1 MIILLYFIKDLK
13 ITKHIKTLLQIRNIS
28 KFETNINE
36 FAPFFESFSF
46 GGGHCCR
53 KFLKIRWEVVGE
65 YRETRGSP
73 NIRTVL
79 GETEE
84 KRIGVILLNLGGP
97 DSLRAVRPFLYKLF
111 SDRKI
116 IRLGPSSFQKPI
128 AWLIASLRSKKT
140 EKIYGLIGGKSP
152 ILDITQEQ
160 AAALETALNQ
170 NSEFRIQNSLNQGTE
185 VSSQESN
192 FIKQESSP
200 PILPLRR
207 GRVRERVTGVK
218 FKVYIGM
225 RYWHP
230 LIEEVVPEISRDG
243 VKKLVALSMYPHY
256 SLATAGSSMSRLM
269 EVIEEYPIEVF
280 SISSWHDHP
289 LYIEALTD
297 VIKRGLDSFTVNS
310 GETEGS
316 KDIQV
321 LFSAHNLP
329 VSLINEGDP
338 YVSQVRGT
346 IKEVV
351 KRLQIKWSLSYQSK
365 SGPVKWLEPSTEE
378 TLKRFAKLGYKNILL
393 VPISFVSDHIE
404 TLYEIDIL
412 YHDIAEQLGLILR
425 RVDALNAH
433 SIFIQAL
440 QDMVMSSVNEK
451 GWI

>member
-1 MIILLYFIKDLK
+1 MEKPEGVP
-13 ITKHIKTLLQIRNIS
+13 T
-28 KFETNINE
+28 
-36 FAPFFESFSF
+36 
-46 GGGHCCR
+46 
-53 KFLKIRWEVVGE
+53 
-65 YRETRGSP
+65 
-73 NIRTVL
+73 IRTNV
-79 GETEE
+79 GQAE
-84 KRIGVILLNLGGP
+84 KEIIGIILLNLGGP
-97 DSLRAVRPFLYKLF
+97 DSLRAVKPFLYNLF

-116 IRLGPSSFQKPI
+116 IRLGPAIFQKPI
-128 AWLIASLRSKKT
+128 AWLISSLRSRKT
-140 EKIYGLIGGKSP
+140 EKLYSLIGGRSP

-170 NSEFRIQNSLNQGTE
+170 QPVCNQSAVGSQSAIRGQSADNSEQPAVDSHQ
-185 VSSQESN
+185 SSDNKLEPP
-192 FIKQESSP
+192 P
-200 PILPLRR
+200 PIPPSR
-207 GRVRERVTGVK
+207 GGMVREGVAGIT

-230 LIEEVVPEISRDG
+230 LIEEVVPAISRDG

-269 EVIEEYPIEVF
+269 EIIEEYPIEVL

-297 VIKRGLDSFTVNS
+297 VIKRGLDSFTS
-310 GETEGS
+310 DSDKMGTEGL

-329 VSLINEGDP
+329 ESLIKEGDP
-338 YVSQVRGT
+338 YVNQVRGT

-351 KRLQIKWSLSYQSK
+351 KRLHIKWSLSYQSK

-378 TLKRFAKLGYKNILL
+378 TLKRFANLGYKNILL

-412 YHDIAEQLGLILR
+412 YKDMATQLGLVLK
-425 RVDALNAH
+425 RVDALNTH
-433 SIFIQAL
+433 PIFIQAL
-440 QDMVMSSVNEK
+440 QGMVMSSVKEK